1 MDNKKFVI
9 VLLTDIHMLDS
20 DWRIGGVTENVMTL
34 DVSMYVPVCETGHL
48 YHIKKNDF
56 AK

>member
-1 MDNKKFVI
+1 MDNQNFVTI
-9 VLLTDIHMLDS
+9 LLTDIHMLYS

-48 YHIKKNDF
+48 SYLVPIP
-56 AK
+56 